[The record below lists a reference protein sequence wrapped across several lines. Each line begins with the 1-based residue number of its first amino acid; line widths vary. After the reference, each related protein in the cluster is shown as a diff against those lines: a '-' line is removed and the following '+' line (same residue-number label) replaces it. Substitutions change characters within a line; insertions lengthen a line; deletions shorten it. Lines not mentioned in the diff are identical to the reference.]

1 MLPPAL
7 SSVNFQSSPARVLAP
22 SALCRSANFQ
32 SSPVRTVPALSGAC
46 RPANFQSSPA
56 RTVLVPLVP
65 PSMSAERIAS
75 LPLASAEPP
84 ARVASVG
91 RTVRPAAPDR
101 SPTSEGPPPVRSLAA
116 MRVVAIA
123 PPNENDLLIRWS
135 TPSEE
140 RRPASPV
147 RSAEVS
153 SALRSKPRS
162 APAGSEFSWRRN
174 AASLIARWTT
184 FASASFDMSLLLRFG
199 VAGGLT
205 ASSRRFVHPYD
216 ASSVM
221 LMTFLDV
228 VSSPSARSLEFGQID
243 RVAARPAD
251 AAVQCIL
258 DHERPQH
265 LVLVAAEDVEYERL
279 RLRVL
284 AAGAAAAKAAR
295 SERCTLA
302 DPTVHFLTLPASPSP
317 ARHPHNAPSGPEIR
331 LLFRRRSAP
340 AAGSPLGPVRPA
352 PGRSARSPWRS
363 EGVRTAGPGRRT
375 RLPDPAASPPHPR
388 SVPQRCRPARC
399 SSGRPRL
406 PQR

>member
-7 SSVNFQSSPARVLAP
+7 LSVNFQSSPARVLAP
-22 SALCRSANFQ
+22 SALCRS
-32 SSPVRTVPALSGAC
+32 
-46 RPANFQSSPA
+46 ANFQSSPA

-101 SPTSEGPPPVRSLAA
+101 SSTSEGPPPVRSLAA

-135 TPSEE
+135 TPSDE

-147 RSAEVS
+147 RSADAS

-162 APAGSEFSWRRN
+162 APVGSEFSWRRN

-184 FASASFDMSLLLRFG
+184 FARASFDMSLLLRFG
-199 VAGGLT
+199 VAGRLT
-205 ASSRRFVHPYD
+205 VRSGRFVHPYD
-216 ASSVM
+216 APSVM

-228 VSSPSARSLEFGQID
+228 VSSPSARSLELRQID
-243 RVAARPAD
+243 RVAARPAYATVERVFD
-251 AAVQCIL
+251 Y
-258 DHERPQH
+258 ERPQH
-265 LVLVAAEDVEYERL
+265 LMLVAAEDVEYERL

-284 AAGAAAAKAAR
+284 AARAAPAKAAR
-295 SERCTLA
+295 AERRTLA

-317 ARHPHNAPSGPEIR
+317 ARHPHHAPAGPEIR
-331 LLFRRRSAP
+331 LLFRPRSAP
-340 AAGSPLGPVRPA
+340 AEGSPRDPVRPA

-363 EGVRTAGPGRRT
+363 GGVRTAGPGRQT
-375 RLPDPAASPPHPR
+375 RPP
-388 SVPQRCRPARC
+388 
-399 SSGRPRL
+399 
-406 PQR
+406 